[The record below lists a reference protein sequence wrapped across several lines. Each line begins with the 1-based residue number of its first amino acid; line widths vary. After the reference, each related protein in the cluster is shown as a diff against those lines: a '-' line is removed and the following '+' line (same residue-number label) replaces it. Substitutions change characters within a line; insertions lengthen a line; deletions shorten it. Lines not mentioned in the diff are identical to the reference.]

1 MTELY
6 KELEKYKEL
15 DYYPFHMPGH
25 KRNRDAAE
33 GGLAESIRLDIT
45 EIDGFDNLH
54 QAEGILKKEQEK
66 VSRMYGSGHSYFLVN
81 GSTCGIL
88 SAVFA
93 VTERGDSILMAR
105 NCHKAVYHA
114 AYLRELKTVY
124 LLPVLLKEKD
134 GKNPGMAG
142 WIEPETVE
150 RALEENP
157 DCAAVIVTSPTY
169 EGVVSDVKR
178 IAEIAHSHGVPL
190 IVDEAHGAHFGFHDA
205 YPPSSVRLGADLVIH
220 SVHKTLPSMT
230 QTALLHWNGNLCGS
244 GTAARKVRPGE
255 YLAERQE
262 LERYLRI
269 FQSSSPSYVLM
280 ASVSNCMRLVQEE
293 GRQRL
298 DRLLANRSAFMEKM
312 KLCRYVTVSDGEPDA
327 EGMHAW
333 RDPCK
338 LVIGIAGGKM
348 TGRELYDILLNRYH
362 LQMEMAAPDYVLAI
376 VTMMDTQEGWS
387 RLADALLEI
396 DSGWEAPDG
405 KKEVKGYNE
414 IGEHKAINGCEEI
427 DGYKEINGYEGVN
440 GNKQINGKKE
450 PGEKRLNEGKYFSWG
465 KEGNVP
471 EAVTTIAEAYHGE
484 QEAVGLAECAGRTA
498 AEFINLYP
506 PGIPLAV
513 PGERLTGEM
522 AECLL
527 RWRELRLNVQGA
539 DNGLVKVTR
548 TMKETN
554 S

>member
-440 GNKQINGKKE
+440 GNKEINGKKE
-450 PGEKRLNEGKYFSWG
+450 PGEKRLNEGKYCSWG

-471 EAVTTIAEAYHGE
+471 EAVMTIAEAYHGE

>member
-280 ASVSNCMRLVQEE
+280 ASVSNCMRLIQEE

-440 GNKQINGKKE
+440 GNKEINEKKE